1 MVHPFIHKT
10 ITNPDDTKSAEKGI
24 HFQRAAREF
33 QPSTSV
39 RQSGDKQH
47 EKCFHNTVP
56 YIMQLVNTIQAILF
70 N

>member
-1 MVHPFIHKT
+1 MIQSQQKKVFIFRE
-10 ITNPDDTKSAEKGI
+10 PL
-24 HFQRAAREF
+24 EF

-56 YIMQLVNTIQAILF
+56 YIIQLANIIQEILF